1 MRKEASVGRWNK
13 NRTYGT
19 KTGHFFLIKLFWF
32 YYVRGCFFAYQKVKD
47 FSSILTWVSSILTWV
62 SDRHREVLITSL
74 PPSMKFENG
83 ASFLD

>member
-1 MRKEASVGRWNK
+1 MDLLF
-13 NRTYGT
+13 Y
-19 KTGHFFLIKLFWF
+19 KLFTEPPKKENAPKF
-32 YYVRGCFFAYQKVKD
+32 YE
-47 FSSILTWVSSILTWV
+47 ILTWVSEILTWV